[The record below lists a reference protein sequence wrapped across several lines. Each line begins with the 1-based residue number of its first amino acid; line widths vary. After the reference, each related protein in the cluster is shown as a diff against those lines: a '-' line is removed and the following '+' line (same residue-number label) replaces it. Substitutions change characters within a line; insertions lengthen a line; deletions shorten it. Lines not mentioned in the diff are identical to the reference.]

1 MFQPKKLLVL
11 LLALLMVLTAFT
23 ACNNDNGKE
32 DESTTP
38 ETDSGTST
46 DDKSTTDSGSDTS
59 DETDE
64 IPSAIAGVK
73 FNDEVLKV
81 LSWKASNITEYEEE
95 ITESSSVVEQAV
107 FNRCDYTESLLN
119 IKTTWN
125 LIAGASSNPE
135 FIDTADRQ
143 NSNGGENDVIVS
155 VSSFAHSLTTRGVL
169 SNLRKYE
176 YFGGFAHPAWP
187 ESLINDV
194 TVGNKLY
201 FATGDI
207 STNLIFMTSVVFFN
221 KDLVKDLDINR
232 KVQEYWGAADLY
244 ELVTSGKWT
253 LDKLIKLCEETYHD
267 NNNDGI
273 KNKGDRF
280 GLTTYRTLID
290 NFYYGGGY
298 TTISVD
304 GDSFSVNPAFLDAE
318 IVGGILEQVN
328 AFLHESKDGFYQT
341 GNNPHSDV
349 ATEFAAGNVLFS
361 LAPASHAYNRH
372 SNTEDL
378 SYSVLPVPKHSE
390 SQERYTCT
398 QSFPYSMYCIAS
410 QAKNAKIASAFLEGL
425 AEESYETTRPA
436 LFDKM
441 MKGRYAEDPEDA
453 EMWEYAVDANVFDV
467 GRVFCEA
474 FGKDRSE
481 QLTVTL
487 FRDRVSED
495 NENWSA
501 VLSSYAMP
509 LATYAA
515 GLAGEIMEL
524 PD

>member
-23 ACNNDNGKE
+23 ACNNDSGNE

-46 DDKSTTDSGSDTS
+46 DDKGTTDSGSDTS
-59 DETDE
+59 DETGE
-64 IPSAIAGVK
+64 FPSPIANVRFDGQ
-73 FNDEVLKV
+73 VLKV

-95 ITESSSVVEQAV
+95 ITEGSSVIEQAV
-107 FNRCDYTESLLN
+107 FNRCDYTESRLN

-125 LIAGASSNPE
+125 LIAGTSASPE

-169 SNLRKYE
+169 SNLRRYE
-176 YFGGFAHPAWP
+176 YFGDFAHPAWP
-187 ESLINDV
+187 ESLLDDI

-201 FATGDI
+201 FSTGDI

-221 KDLVKDLDINR
+221 KDLVKDLDINS

-253 LDKLIKLCEETYHD
+253 LDKMIKLCEDTYHD

-273 KNKGDRF
+273 KNRGDRF
-280 GLTTYRTLID
+280 GLNTYNSLLN

-304 GDSFSVNPAFLDAE
+304 GDSFSVDPAFLDAE
-318 IVGGILEQVN
+318 LIGGILEQVN
-328 AFLHESKDGFYQT
+328 DFIHDSKDGFFEGGT
-341 GNNPHSDV
+341 NPYSPV
-349 ATEFAAGNVLFS
+349 QQEFAAGNVLFS
-361 LAPASHAYNRH
+361 LAPASHAYH
-372 SNTEDL
+372 TYSNTEDL

-390 SQERYTCT
+390 SQERYSCT

-474 FGKDRSE
+474 FGKDRNE
-481 QLTVTL
+481 QLTVNL
-487 FRDRVSED
+487 FLRRIIDD

-509 LATYAA
+509 LTTYAA
-515 GLAGEIMEL
+515 GLAGQIMEL